1 MTEAPKDGLTA
12 QVELDHVLEKNK
24 KAIQFIEDVTSNAD
38 EIQKR
43 VLAEILS
50 ENAHIEYLNRYNLDG
65 ETDQESFKR
74 LIPVV
79 EYEDLQ
85 PDIERIANGD
95 TSPILCAQPISEL
108 LISSGTSGGKSKLIP
123 STEEELER
131 RFLLSRLLMPVMN
144 RFVQGLDKGKALYFQ
159 FVRSESYTPGGL
171 VARPVLTS
179 LYKSKQFKDKPYDP
193 YNIYTSPIETILCL
207 DSYQSIYSQLLC
219 GLCQNKQVVRMGA
232 SFATSFLRVI
242 QFLEKNWTSLCN
254 DIRTGTLDAR
264 ITDHLVRE
272 AVMKIL
278 NPDPELADFVEN
290 ECSRDSWEGIINR
303 LWPNTKY
310 LQVIM
315 TGTMSQ
321 YTPRVNYYSN
331 GLPLASTIY
340 ASSECFSGLNLN
352 PLCKPSEVT
361 YTLIPTLAYFEFLP
375 MHCNDGVAGC
385 ISMLELLNKEK
396 QDLVD
401 LVDVELGQEYELV
414 VTTYAGLY
422 RYRVGDVLRV
432 AGFKNKAPQ
441 FYFVRRK
448 NVILS
453 IDADKTNEVEL
464 QNAVNNAIKHLEP
477 FGASLIG
484 YTSYADASS
493 IPGH

>member
-65 ETDQESFKR
+65 QTDQESFKR

-207 DSYQSIYSQLLC
+207 NSYQSIYSQLLC

-278 NPDPELADFVEN
+278 NPDPEL
-290 ECSRDSWEGIINR
+290 
-303 LWPNTKY
+303 
-310 LQVIM
+310 
-315 TGTMSQ
+315 
-321 YTPRVNYYSN
+321 
-331 GLPLASTIY
+331 
-340 ASSECFSGLNLN
+340 
-352 PLCKPSEVT
+352 
-361 YTLIPTLAYFEFLP
+361 
-375 MHCNDGVAGC
+375 
-385 ISMLELLNKEK
+385 
-396 QDLVD
+396 
-401 LVDVELGQEYELV
+401 EYELV

-484 YTSYADASS
+484 YTSYADTSS
-493 IPGH
+493 IPGHYVLYWEICVYATPIPSLVFEACCLAVEESLNSVYHYCRFSDESIAPLEIKIVETGTFDKLMDYALSLGTSMSQYKTPLCVKLTPMVELLNSSVLSNYFSPKCPK